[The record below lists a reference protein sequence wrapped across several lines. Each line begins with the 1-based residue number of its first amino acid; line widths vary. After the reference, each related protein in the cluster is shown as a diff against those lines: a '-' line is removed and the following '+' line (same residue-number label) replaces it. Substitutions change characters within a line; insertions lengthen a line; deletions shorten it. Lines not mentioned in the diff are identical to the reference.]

1 MTVQDPT
8 GRERRTARASAGS
21 IGGYMGFAFG
31 LMAIFSMMSEA
42 SAPPA
47 LQSGATI
54 IVSALV
60 GYAIG
65 WILQPFLERVF
76 AQQ

>member
-8 GRERRTARASAGS
+8 GRERRDARASAGS

-31 LMAIFSMMSEA
+31 LMAVLSMMSEA

-47 LQSGATI
+47 LQSGATV
-54 IVSALV
+54 IVSMLV
-60 GYAIG
+60 GYALG
-65 WILQPFLERVF
+65 WLLQPVLERVF